1 MRKTLDTTTM
11 QSSVLLF
18 QPPER
23 HLLLSLHSFSLQT
36 AEFIKHG
43 TRQQMKKSGGPL
55 WGFSQPVRSAALIMF
70 TPPFFGFPDFL
81 TPGVKLQSVS
91 AFSKKTLAYESSMF
105 MIISSAECR
114 KSQKTR
120 AFWRFEICRRLNIEP
135 PSLPRHV

>member
-1 MRKTLDTTTM
+1 M

-55 WGFSQPVRSAALIMF
+55 WGFSEDTSNPGLPLYYVNGFSTGKTKATGSSSLLQPH
-70 TPPFFGFPDFL
+70 
-81 TPGVKLQSVS
+81 Q
-91 AFSKKTLAYESSMF
+91 
-105 MIISSAECR
+105 R
-114 KSQKTR
+114 K
-120 AFWRFEICRRLNIEP
+120 
-135 PSLPRHV
+135 

>member
-1 MRKTLDTTTM
+1 M

-91 AFSKKTLAYESSMF
+91 AFSKKTLACESAIF
-105 MIISSAECR
+105 MC
-114 KSQKTR
+114 KSKAKSPRSPILR
-120 AFWRFEICRRLNIEP
+120 AFWRFCKSRRNDIEP